1 MFVKEVKDKK
11 RILVIILSLLGI
23 IFFLFRGEI
32 LVHLGVSYR
41 KAYNIDFS
49 KVKIN
54 SMYLKLNIVEI
65 QYGWRTGLEYD
76 NNPTMLIYHH
86 TAIKNITPEEI
97 NNLHQ
102 SKGWQGI
109 GYHYYITKEGTIFS
123 GRPEK
128 AVGAHTKG
136 KNKCSIG
143 IALEGDFEE
152 EQLTKEQI
160 ESLIDLSTYLCLKY
174 DICKIIGHNDV
185 SNTLCPGKNF
195 PKNDIR
201 EMVIKQVKSAK

>member
-54 SMYLKLNIVEI
+54 SMYLKLNIVEM

-97 NNLHQ
+97 
-102 SKGWQGI
+102 
-109 GYHYYITKEGTIFS
+109 
-123 GRPEK
+123 GR
-128 AVGAHTKG
+128 AS
-136 KNKCSIG
+136 C
-143 IALEGDFEE
+143 
-152 EQLTKEQI
+152 
-160 ESLIDLSTYLCLKY
+160 
-174 DICKIIGHNDV
+174 
-185 SNTLCPGKNF
+185 
-195 PKNDIR
+195 R
-201 EMVIKQVKSAK
+201 ERV